1 MNEKAYVVMCGAE
14 VRAVFVGTEAPDAA
28 ARFAGQVAASS
39 ADDPQD
45 VARERATWIAGPVD
59 LNPPS

>member
-1 MNEKAYVVMCGAE
+1 MNEKAYVVMIGAE
-14 VRAVFVGTEAPDAA
+14 VRATFTGSEAIDAA
-28 ARFAGQVAASS
+28 TRFAGQLAASS

-45 VARERATWIAGPVD
+45 IARSHGIWIAGPVD